1 MLRGVAGSYRL
12 SPSDDPALGEGTAFA
27 EPERALLDAERR
39 AILRRALAVLPER
52 QRELMTLLAADPSI
66 DYCAV
71 GERLAMPVGSIGPT
85 RARGLAR
92 LREHPE
98 LQAFCPRR

>member
-1 MLRGVAGSYRL
+1 MATTLDLQPDAPRGTLV
-12 SPSDDPALGEGTAFA
+12 
-27 EPERALLDAERR
+27 PERD
-39 AILRRALAVLPER
+39 
-52 QRELMTLLAADPSI
+52 LLAADPSI